1 MPQRGLRTC
10 LQVAVSFDCE
20 YLCWSPLLKALV
32 YSGLAESERA
42 VHAMQCALELNASLV
57 DDADHYVAC
66 FVMNAGWRQSLLADI
81 GAIQHALIEA

>member
-81 GAIQHALIEA
+81 GAIQDALIGA